1 MFVNN
6 TQMIIYVMMIFLLL
20 AMSANDIYDKT
31 VSHVLTLGL
40 TILGFMNAIIY
51 FEWWNWAIFG
61 TMTVVYI
68 ALFYILCYAKHEIGG
83 ADIKLMIISCLFLSD
98 VSEFMPYLLSWSII
112 SIIVFVYLIIK
123 KRHNEGIAY
132 VPILA
137 LALIITKSLTS
148 IVNIWIA
155 IVFIVLSIAIL
166 FLIKLYF
173 SKQKNTV
180 KECGNNEH
188 KEVIEK

>member
-61 TMTVVYI
+61 MMTVVYI
-68 ALFYILCYAKHEIGG
+68 ALFYILYYAKHEIGG

-137 LALIITKSLTS
+137 LALIIAKSLTS